1 MTRASVVLLA
11 ALLLAGITA
20 RLGVWQLDRAEQKRS
35 LQAVLDDRR
44 DLPPLPQPALARTE
58 AALADQVH
66 RLIELRGHWQPDHT
80 LFLENRQ
87 MGGRPGFFVITPL
100 TLEDGS
106 SVIVQRGWIARDPYD
121 RTRVHAPSLPTGEV
135 VLSGRIAP
143 PPARLFE
150 FDPVE
155 EGPIRQNLDLELFGR
170 ETRLVLRPLSVLQL
184 SDDADPSGAPA
195 LLRDWPK
202 PAADV
207 HKHYGYAFQWFA
219 LSALTILLYA
229 WFQVLRPR
237 RRRRLDA

>member
-1 MTRASVVLLA
+1 MLVAALMLA
-11 ALLLAGITA
+11 AITA
-20 RLGVWQLDRAEQKRS
+20 RLGVWQLDRAEQKLA
-35 LQAVLDDRR
+35 LQNAVDVRR
-44 DLPPLPQPALARTE
+44 DLPPLRQSELARTE
-58 AALADQVH
+58 TALADQVH
-66 RLIELRGHWQPDHT
+66 RQIELRGHWQPEHT

-100 TLEDGS
+100 TLEDGT
-106 SVIVQRGWIARDPYD
+106 SVIVQRGWTARDPYD
-121 RTRVHAPSLPTGEV
+121 RTQVHAPSLPQGEV
-135 VLSGRIAP
+135 VVSGRIAP

-150 FDPVE
+150 FDSVE
-155 EGPIRQNLDLELFGR
+155 EGPIRQNLDIGSFGR
-170 ETRLVLRPLSVLQL
+170 ETRLVLRPLSVLQV
-184 SDDADPSGAPA
+184 SDDADPSGSPA